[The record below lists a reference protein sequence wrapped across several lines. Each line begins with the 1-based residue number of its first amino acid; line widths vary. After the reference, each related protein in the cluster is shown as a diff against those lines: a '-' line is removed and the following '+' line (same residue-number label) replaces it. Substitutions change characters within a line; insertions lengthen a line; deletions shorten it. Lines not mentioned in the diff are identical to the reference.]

1 MMKPSYSFGGLEIWF
16 RICRH
21 VLHHSSRLLA
31 IFEHWFMAHPHG
43 EPAEMDFG
51 APFGTER
58 NWNYFLVALAV
69 PLVEPMGMADGLRL
83 SW

>member
-1 MMKPSYSFGGLEIWF
+1 
-16 RICRH
+16 
-21 VLHHSSRLLA
+21 
-31 IFEHWFMAHPHG
+31 MAHPHG